1 MKNKNLVYLLVL
13 VVLLGVAGWLISK
26 RNSSGTLER
35 KQDYAFTISDTASI
49 DKIIIKDKTPS
60 QVTLTRDDGF
70 WVVNDEFRARKDAI
84 NVLLETLNRM
94 QMRNFIEERMKPTVI
109 KRMSVYGKEVQVYKE
124 GKLFKT
130 FFVGTETHDELATY
144 MMNKGADA
152 PFAVH
157 IPGFNGFLSSRFF
170 TKPEL
175 WRSRDVTLINPRSV
189 REVQTVFPDS
199 LNKSFKITVFSPDS
213 LFLTNLE
220 TEKVVPNANKVKMR
234 MYVSAASQMKYE
246 GAILPTDPIYAR
258 RDSLLSSTPV
268 FYITVK
274 DVDGKST
281 RLEGYKIKGPD
292 ELPDP
297 TLQVPEFDPDR
308 LHGFID
314 RERMVLLQYYGLQH
328 VFKPL
333 DYFLQP
339 I

>member
-26 RNSSGTLER
+26 RNSSGTLDR
-35 KQDYAFTISDTASI
+35 KQDYAFTIQDTASI
-49 DKIIIKDKTPS
+49 DRIIIKDKTPS
-60 QVTLTRDDGF
+60 QVVLHRTDGY

-84 NVLLETLNRM
+84 NTLLETLNRM
-94 QMRNFIEERMKPTVI
+94 QMRNFIEEKMKPTVL
-109 KRMSVYGKEVQVYKE
+109 KRMAVHGKEVQIYKD

-130 FFVGTETHDELATY
+130 FFVGTETHDEMATY
-144 MMNKGADA
+144 MMNKGSDA

-157 IPGFNGFLSSRFF
+157 IPGFNGYLSSRFF

-189 REVQTVFPDS
+189 REVQMVFPDS
-199 LNKSFKITVFSPDS
+199 LNKSFRITVFSPDS
-213 LFLTNLE
+213 LYLTNLE
-220 TEKVVPNANKVKMR
+220 TEKVVPSASKVKMR
-234 MYVSAASQMKYE
+234 IYVTAASQMKYE

-258 RDSLLSSTPV
+258 RDSLLASTPV

-281 RLEGYKIKGPD
+281 RLEGYKIKGPE

-297 TLQVPEFDPDR
+297 TLEVPEFDPDR

-314 RERMVLLQYYGLQH
+314 RERMVLIQYYGLQH
-328 VFKPL
+328 VFKPI
-333 DYFLQP
+333 DYFLKP
-339 I
+339 